1 MIRFTS
7 RQPCPVCGGHKDL
20 PQGIGVRCHGFL
32 SQDGEYAHCTREDKA
47 GPLPLGKDEAYAH
60 RLGGSCKCGATHGG
74 TIVTP
79 KQDTKSPKWRPIPV
93 PATAPEPT
101 FKHRDYGSPSGLWAY
116 RNEAGQ
122 VIGYR
127 VRFDTAE
134 GGKVVLPY
142 TWCVDDNPATARN
155 EGWQWKDHPTPRPLY
170 GLDRLAADPF
180 AAVLLVEGEKTANAA
195 QLLFRD
201 LVVVSCSGGDNGPK
215 HTDFGPLAG
224 RDVIGWPDNDKPG
237 AKCMAM
243 AAGPIKLAGAVLR
256 VVDLPAGLPESW
268 DLADEFP
275 ATLTIEAARKLIA
288 AAPAWGAD
296 EVVSRQGYHLTE
308 GGNAERLVDR
318 FGGDLRHNQAM
329 GWLFWDGCR
338 WKQDEGEVPE
348 VSKAIIAELYADA
361 EKAKAEA
368 RDLGHPKDN
377 PEAKEAHRQADELMK
392 HAKASDRA
400 KAIVGMCEMARS
412 VPLLRSKAT
421 DFDGNDPNLPD
432 DHPKRF
438 LLNAANGIIDLRTG
452 QLVEHDRSQMITKAA
467 GIAYDPSAQCPT
479 WERFIADIMGGDPEM
494 VTFLQRAIGYTL
506 TGSCSEQ
513 AFFILY
519 GSGSNGKTVFTN
531 ILTAI
536 MGDYAGETATE
547 TLMTGKRDAGGPT
560 EDLARLAGLRLVG
573 ANETDEGQRFSEARI
588 KALTGN
594 DPVTARELYKG
605 SFTYRPQFKLWLRTN
620 HKPIIRGNDEG
631 IWRRPRLVP
640 FTQTFAGAR
649 KDASLPAKLQA
660 ELPGILAW
668 AVRGCLEWQRIG
680 LGWPAAVAEATEAY
694 RSEMDGLGRFLLDQG
709 HLEPVRAKVLYDR
722 YVEWC
727 ESMGEYAMSL
737 QALGRRLTERGWGKR
752 ADPGNSIVRVPPA
765 EKPHYDSV
773 TDIPENTDIRTVNP
787 HTPAHMQAHAHAQD
801 GTLGNGLSGS
811 SGGPASNGVPDKP
824 RIISATAPLNYPSS
838 TTDDSVVL

>member
-20 PQGIGVRCHGFL
+20 PQGVGVRCHGFL
-32 SQDGEYAHCTREDKA
+32 AADGTYAHCTREELA

-74 TIVTP
+74 TIMTP
-79 KQDTKSPKWRPIPV
+79 KPDTKSPKWRPIPV

-101 FKHRDYGSPSGLWAY
+101 FRHRDYGSPTGLWAY
-116 RNEAGQ
+116 RNAEGQ
-122 VIGYR
+122 IIGYR
-127 VRFDTAE
+127 VRFDTE
-134 GGKVVLPY
+134 QGGKVVLPH
-142 TWCVDDNPATARN
+142 TWCADDNPATARN

-180 AAVLLVEGEKTANAA
+180 APVLLVEGEKTANAA

-201 LVVVSCSGGDNGPK
+201 MVVISCSGGDNGPK

-237 AKCMAM
+237 QKCMAM
-243 AAGPIKLAGAVLR
+243 AAGPMKLAGAVLR
-256 VVDLPAGLPESW
+256 VVDLPAGLPEAW

-275 ATLTIEAARKLIA
+275 STLTIEAARKLITDA
-288 AAPAWGAD
+288 PVWGAEEVTAPA
-296 EVVSRQGYHLTE
+296 GYHLTE

-348 VSKAIIAELYADA
+348 VSKAIIADLYADA

-368 RDLGHPKDN
+368 WDLGSPKDSG
-377 PEAKEAHRQADELMK
+377 EAKEAHRQADELMK

-400 KAIVGMCEMARS
+400 KAIAGCCEMARS

-438 LLNAANGIIDLRTG
+438 LLNAANGIVDLRTG
-452 QLVEHDRSQMITKAA
+452 QLVEHDRTQMITKAA
-467 GIAYDPSAQCPT
+467 GIPYDPTAQCPT

-547 TLMTGKRDAGGPT
+547 TLMTGKREAGGPT

-649 KDASLPAKLQA
+649 KDQLLPAKLQA

-680 LGWPAAVAEATEAY
+680 LGWPAAVQEATDAY
-694 RSEMDGLGRFLLDQG
+694 RSEMDSLGRFLEDYG
-709 HLEPVRAKVLYDR
+709 ALEPARAKVLHDAYT
-722 YVEWC
+722 EWC
-727 ESMGEYAMSL
+727 ESMGEYVMSL
-737 QALGRRLTERGWGKR
+737 TMFGKKLTERGWGSR
-752 ADPGNSIVRVPPA
+752 RDMHGLVRVPPKA
-765 EKPHYDSV
+765 SNPDTE
-773 TDIPENTDIRTVNP
+773 TVMHSLHSMHSSNGNS
-787 HTPAHMQAHAHAQD
+787 HTHTRIQACAHAQD
-801 GTLGNGLSGS
+801 PLLADQPCRLCIQPTPMPVADRAMHS
-811 SGGPASNGVPDKP
+811 SRS
-824 RIISATAPLNYPSS
+824 SATAPLVA